1 MNACD
6 LSLINTARLP
16 HSLRA
21 LIDCIGV
28 EHAYRLTR
36 LYGGR
41 PRYIPKNPAR
51 STLAKLLPPSAMQA
65 LTARF
70 AGTSLEIP
78 KPDHFERQL
87 RDRKILEETSRGRSR
102 SELANRYGLSLR
114 QIGNIRRTQRRAED

>member
-1 MNACD
+1 MDTLD
-6 LSLINTARLP
+6 LSQVDTRRLP

-21 LIDCIGV
+21 LIECIGV
-28 EHAYRLTR
+28 EQAYRLTC
-36 LYGGR
+36 LFGGR

-51 STLAKLLPPSAMQA
+51 SALAQLLPAAALQA

-87 RDRKILEETSRGRSR
+87 RDRRILRESTEGLSR

-114 QIGNIRRTQRRAED
+114 QIGNIRRSRNQPPA

>member
-1 MNACD
+1 MDTLD
-6 LSLINTARLP
+6 LSQVDTARLP

-28 EHAYRLTR
+28 EQAYRLTC

-51 STLAKLLPPSAMQA
+51 SALAQLLPAAALEA

-87 RDRKILEETSRGRSR
+87 RDRRILEESTQGLSRA
-102 SELANRYGLSLR
+102 ELANRYGLSLR
-114 QIGNIRRTQRRAED
+114 QIGNIRRSQTTAQA

>member
-1 MNACD
+1 MQIQD
-6 LSLINTARLP
+6 LTQVDTARLP

-21 LIDCIGV
+21 LIECIGV
-28 EHAYRLTR
+28 EQAYHLTQ

-51 STLAKLLPPSAMQA
+51 SALAKLLPAAALQA

-78 KPDHFERQL
+78 KPDHFERQF
-87 RDRKILEETSRGRSR
+87 RDRRILQESIQGFSRA
-102 SELANRYGLSLR
+102 ELANRYGLSLR
-114 QIGNIRRTQRRAED
+114 QIGNIRRSQASAQA